1 MTTTAALMTVATVT
15 ATGVGGT
22 LMTTAAALMSCR
34 TIGIHL
40 TVQPVLSYEEA
51 THGGLMTYSPAEIP
65 IIKRLKWHTKGST
78 KHFAS

>member
-1 MTTTAALMTVATVT
+1 MAAAAVT

-22 LMTTAAALMSCR
+22 LMTTAVALMSCR

-51 THGGLMTYSPAEIP
+51 THGGLMAYSPAES
-65 IIKRLKWHTKGST
+65 RLSRG
-78 KHFAS
+78 